1 MIITKVL
8 YLTEGRI
15 MIELQKGNYPKFQ
28 ADHVEMPF
36 SDADVGKRFEF
47 TGTVKLDSIAPEGPT
62 FTFEVLEIEFPEKEQ
77 GTVKSRKAQRQIRTS
92 GVTINVNLDSIEHRK
107 PTRPMAT

>member
-1 MIITKVL
+1 
-8 YLTEGRI
+8 
-15 MIELQKGNYPKFQ
+15 MIELQKGNYPTFQ

-47 TGTVKLDSIAPEGPT
+47 TGAVKLDSIAPEGPT

-77 GTVKSRKAQRQIRTS
+77 GTMKARKEKRLKRTGS
-92 GVTINVNLDSIEHRK
+92 GVNVFIQG
-107 PTRPMAT
+107 